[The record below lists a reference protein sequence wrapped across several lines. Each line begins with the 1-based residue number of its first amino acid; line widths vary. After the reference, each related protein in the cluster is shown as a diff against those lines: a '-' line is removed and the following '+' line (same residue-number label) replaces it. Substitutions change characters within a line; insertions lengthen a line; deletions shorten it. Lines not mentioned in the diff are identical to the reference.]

1 MAANRCKNL
10 TWVLTLPY
18 FKSISTATPTKTTTD
33 RITTLSL
40 LFVFGLSLLLS
51 ACSAPP
57 ALSTKRTSELREA
70 FIGREFVFRT
80 DWYEKFRIFKG
91 KYGHEAILGTP
102 EGKTPSQVQQKR
114 AGKPGELRAAAGT
127 LAHIS
132 DIKSPQNWLLTVYFS
147 TEKGQQ
153 GEISIWRLDKGINDD
168 IVTAA
173 WLEDQLSRS
182 TIEFLDKADVEI
194 NKIQKAL
201 PAPPPQP
208 TLTTAPER
216 VRSNTPKVVSGPVI
230 KELKATASPS
240 PVRHGE
246 TLKLILNY
254 SLQSEDRGLV
264 EVTETRSLLYNGK
277 TLPGYPKQK
286 VEHKSS
292 GRQTS
297 TFRQRI
303 PPKANPGTYTY
314 KGEVCVET
322 GCTSRLTRFTI
333 TQ

>member
-1 MAANRCKNL
+1 M
-10 TWVLTLPY
+10 V
-18 FKSISTATPTKTTTD
+18 
-33 RITTLSL
+33 RITFLSL
-40 LFVFGLSLLLS
+40 IFVFGFSLLLS
-51 ACSAPP
+51 GCSTPP
-57 ALSTKRTSELREA
+57 VLSTKRTSDLREA
-70 FIGREFVFRT
+70 FVGREFVFRT
-80 DWYEKFRIFKG
+80 DWYEKF
-91 KYGHEAILGTP
+91 AILEGKHGHQAIVGIP
-102 EGKTPSQVQQKR
+102 EGTKPNRYHRKLAER
-114 AGKPGELRAAAGT
+114 PGELQATAGT

-132 DIKSPQNWLLTVYFS
+132 DIKAIKSWQLKVYFS

-153 GEISIWRLDKGINDD
+153 GEISIRRFGKGINDD

-173 WLEDQLSRS
+173 WLEDQMSRS
-182 TIEFLDKADVEI
+182 TIEFLDKAEVEI
-194 NKIQKAL
+194 KKIQKAL

-208 TLTTAPER
+208 TLTPAPER
-216 VRSNTPKVVSGPVI
+216 ERTKAPKVVSGPVI